1 MAVVSERSPRIDT
14 TLRRHPLG
22 TRARILLCSVFG
34 PYARD
39 DEYGSRALNPMEL
52 YHNQVTRVQGPFSLR
67 MFHRSWGIM
76 LIQANVAAPCAV
88 FDFPTRDRFIEE
100 LRERQYDIVGITSII
115 SNQAKVKA
123 MCDLVREYQP
133 RATIVV
139 GGHIANIPDLADR
152 IDADH
157 IVRGEGVRWF
167 RQYLGEST
175 DRPLRHPLILS
186 GIGTRSLGITLRDKP
201 GDVAATLIP
210 SVGCPMGCNFCS
222 TSAMFGGKGK
232 FVNFYETG
240 DDLFDVMDQI
250 SRAMQ
255 VRSFFVMDENF
266 LLYRKRALRLLE
278 LMQRHNKAW
287 SLAVFSSGNVLK
299 SYTIEQLV
307 GLGIS
312 WVWMG
317 LEGESSQYAKLRG
330 VDTRTLVRTL
340 QSHGTRILGSSIIGL
355 EDHTPDNID
364 RAIDYATEHETDFHQ
379 FMLYTPIAGTALQA
393 ELAAQGRMKNPNE
406 FDAAD
411 IHGQAVFN
419 YRHRHIP
426 AGMEGELLVRA
437 FQRDFD
443 VNGPSVI
450 RIARTTLAG
459 WQRYKRHPDLRIR
472 DRMAWEAR
480 ELGTTY
486 AAAIGA
492 TRLYYRA
499 HPNPHVLTKVTRLLT
514 ELYAE
519 FGFKA
524 RLAASFGG
532 RYVWWK
538 MQQEQRR
545 LQRGWTYEPPTF
557 FEVNEPM
564 KQLPD
569 FQSQQPR
576 IACCQSVALGASRNG

>member
-186 GIGTRSLGITLRDKP
+186 GIGTRSLGITCRDKP

-266 LLYRKRALRLLE
+266 LLYRKLHTA
-278 LMQRHNKAW
+278 
-287 SLAVFSSGNVLK
+287 AVG
-299 SYTIEQLV
+299 
-307 GLGIS
+307 
-312 WVWMG
+312 
-317 LEGESSQYAKLRG
+317 A
-330 VDTRTLVRTL
+330 D
-340 QSHGTRILGSSIIGL
+340 
-355 EDHTPDNID
+355 
-364 RAIDYATEHETDFHQ
+364 A
-379 FMLYTPIAGTALQA
+379 
-393 ELAAQGRMKNPNE
+393 AAQQGL
-406 FDAAD
+406 
-411 IHGQAVFN
+411 V
-419 YRHRHIP
+419 
-426 AGMEGELLVRA
+426 AGGLQFR
-437 FQRDFD
+437 
-443 VNGPSVI
+443 
-450 RIARTTLAG
+450 
-459 WQRYKRHPDLRIR
+459 K
-472 DRMAWEAR
+472 
-480 ELGTTY
+480 
-486 AAAIGA
+486 GA
-492 TRLYYRA
+492 EIVHYRA
-499 HPNPHVLTKVTRLLT
+499 ACRPGNLLGLDGIGGRKQPVRKAPRSGYADSGADAPVSRHPNPRLVDHWI
-514 ELYAE
+514 
-519 FGFKA
+519 GRPHA
-524 RLAASFGG
+524 RQYRPG
-532 RYVWWK
+532 Y
-538 MQQEQRR
+538 
-545 LQRGWTYEPPTF
+545 
-557 FEVNEPM
+557 
-564 KQLPD
+564 
-569 FQSQQPR
+569 
-576 IACCQSVALGASRNG
+576 

>member
-1 MAVVSERSPRIDT
+1 
-14 TLRRHPLG
+14 
-22 TRARILLCSVFG
+22 
-34 PYARD
+34 
-39 DEYGSRALNPMEL
+39 
-52 YHNQVTRVQGPFSLR
+52 
-67 MFHRSWGIM
+67 
-76 LIQANVAAPCAV
+76 
-88 FDFPTRDRFIEE
+88 
-100 LRERQYDIVGITSII
+100 
-115 SNQAKVKA
+115 
-123 MCDLVREYQP
+123 
-133 RATIVV
+133 
-139 GGHIANIPDLADR
+139 
-152 IDADH
+152 
-157 IVRGEGVRWF
+157 
-167 RQYLGEST
+167 
-175 DRPLRHPLILS
+175 
-186 GIGTRSLGITLRDKP
+186 
-201 GDVAATLIP
+201 
-210 SVGCPMGCNFCS
+210 
-222 TSAMFGGKGK
+222 
-232 FVNFYETG
+232 
-240 DDLFDVMDQI
+240 
-250 SRAMQ
+250 
-255 VRSFFVMDENF
+255 
-266 LLYRKRALRLLE
+266 
-278 LMQRHNKAW
+278 MQRHNKAW

-317 LEGESSQYAKLRG
+317 LEGESSRYAKLRG

-379 FMLYTPIAGTALQA
+379 FMLYTPIAGTAMQA

-576 IACCQSVALGASRNG
+576 IACCQSVALERLTQRLKQSGMTWTREGGRWIVDLRVVHLSGIWPQVYQSYLRARMDGSDFVLGLRAVEGWCPWRDGVRLRSGSYAPFFETKQI